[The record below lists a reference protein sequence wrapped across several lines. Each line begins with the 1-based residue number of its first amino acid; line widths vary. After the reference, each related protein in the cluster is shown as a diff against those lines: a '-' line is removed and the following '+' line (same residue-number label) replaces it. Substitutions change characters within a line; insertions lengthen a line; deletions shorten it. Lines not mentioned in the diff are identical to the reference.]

1 MNRKS
6 NVPATQRAVDAAAE
20 KLLAAGIRPTVQ
32 LVHEAVGGSPRGL
45 RAMLEDWRNR
55 LARRVPVPDAP
66 PTALPEERAEVI
78 VRQAIDS
85 ARGSLRQR
93 LRTTR
98 ERLSALEPHRVE
110 DSAQRDADH
119 FERELL
125 DLQSA
130 VRRLASKVE
139 ELSGELV
146 PIEKKLAEVIRVGRV
161 RGMLGRKKSPGG
173 GGRVG

>member
-1 MNRKS
+1 MNRKATQ
-6 NVPATQRAVDAAAE
+6 PATQREVDAAAE

-93 LRTTR
+93 LRSTR
-98 ERLSALEPHRVE
+98 ERMSALEAHPTE
-110 DSAQRDADH
+110 DPAQREADH
-119 FERELL
+119 FERQLL
-125 DLQSA
+125 ELQSA
-130 VRRLASKVE
+130 VRHVATKLSELAAQVA
-139 ELSGELV
+139 
-146 PIEKKLAEVIRVGRV
+146 PIEKKLADVIRLGRV
-161 RGMLGRKKSPGG
+161 KATVSKRRRAAS
-173 GGRVG
+173 R